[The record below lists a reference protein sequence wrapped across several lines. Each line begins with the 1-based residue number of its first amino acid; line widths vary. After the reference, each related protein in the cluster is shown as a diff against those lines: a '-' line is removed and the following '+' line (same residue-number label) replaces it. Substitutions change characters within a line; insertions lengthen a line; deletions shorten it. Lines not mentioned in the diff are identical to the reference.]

1 MTFVTSMTTP
11 PATSAEND
19 VTRRVIQ
26 TTIKATK
33 RGAKAIK
40 TPSNYISHGL
50 AKLHAGNSARVQPV
64 PSDIGGDG
72 DEIIE
77 T

>member
-1 MTFVTSMTTP
+1 MFDDMIR
-11 PATSAEND
+11 EERD
-19 VTRRVIQ
+19 D
-26 TTIKATK
+26 IKHNKERAGRQL

-64 PSDIGGDG
+64 PSDIGGDD